1 MKKSLLKVKNTIT
14 FEDKLNAIDLIL
26 GAFWDD
32 NTGEYIPWMEEPAR
46 IIAVA
51 KYFIEGYE
59 LEKGENL
66 YKLYLSDDDLKGLV
80 DNFINPDTDSRN
92 GSYKRYI
99 KVMDFVDEMV
109 HDKLEWTKQNI
120 IHAHPDMERIVK
132 GVNVFIDA
140 FENLANLDLTVL
152 TPEMIENGVSFMEK
166 LKESGFE
173 INAENFTKIV
183 KDAAA
188 FNIDKASQDII
199 DAKNDQIK
207 KLQEENKE
215 LKKEKGNFSA
225 RNVMNDGS
233 SNKNNN
239 KTGTKVTKMDKKK

>member
-26 GAFWDD
+26 NAFWDD
-32 NTGEYIPWMEEPAR
+32 ETGEYIPWMEEPAR

-109 HDKLEWTKQNI
+109 HDKLEWTKQNV
-120 IHAHPDMERIVK
+120 IHANPDMDRIVK

-140 FENLANLDLTVL
+140 FENLANLDLTAL
-152 TPEMIENGVSFMEK
+152 TPEMIENGKTFIDK
-166 LKESGFE
+166 LKETGFDVSP
-173 INAENFTKIV
+173 ENLTKIV

-188 FNIDKASQDII
+188 FDVDKASQDII
-199 DAKNDQIK
+199 DAKNEQIK
-207 KLQEENKE
+207 KLQEENRE
-215 LKKEKGNFSA
+215 LKKVKGNFSA

-233 SNKNNN
+233 SNKSNN
-239 KTGTKVTKMDKKK
+239 TGTKVTKMEKKK

>member
-1 MKKSLLKVKNTIT
+1 MKKTLLKVKNDIT

-26 GAFWDD
+26 NAFWDD
-32 NTGEYIPWMEEPAR
+32 ETGEYIPWMEEPAR

-99 KVMDFVDEMV
+99 KAMDFVDEMV

-140 FENLANLDLTVL
+140 FENLANLDLTAL
-152 TPEMIENGVSFMEK
+152 TPEMIENGKTFINK
-166 LKESGFE
+166 LKETGFDVSP
-173 INAENFTKIV
+173 ENLTKIV

-188 FNIDKASQDII
+188 FDIDKASQDII
-199 DAKNDQIK
+199 DAKNEQIK
-207 KLQEENKE
+207 KLQEENRE
-215 LKKEKGNFSA
+215 LKKVKGNFSA
-225 RNVMNDGS
+225 RNVIAQSGS
-233 SNKNNN
+233 
-239 KTGTKVTKMDKKK
+239 KVTTMDKKK

>member
-1 MKKSLLKVKNTIT
+1 MKKTLLKVKNDIT
-14 FEDKLNAIDLIL
+14 FEDKLNAIALIL

-99 KVMDFVDEMV
+99 KVMDFVDKMV

-120 IHAHPDMERIVK
+120 IHAHPDMERIVECA
-132 GVNVFIDA
+132 NVIIDS
-140 FENLANLDLTVL
+140 FKNFANLDLTAL
-152 TPEMIENGVSFMEK
+152 TPEMIENGKTFIDK
-166 LKESGFE
+166 LKETGFDVSP
-173 INAENFTKIV
+173 ENLTKIV

-188 FNIDKASQDII
+188 FDVDKASQDII
-199 DAKNDQIK
+199 DAKNEQIK
-207 KLQEENKE
+207 KLQEENRE
-215 LKKEKGNFSA
+215 LKKVKGNFSA
-225 RNVMNDGS
+225 RNVIAQS
-233 SNKNNN
+233 ES
-239 KTGTKVTKMDKKK
+239 KVTTMDKKK

>member
-1 MKKSLLKVKNTIT
+1 MKKTFLKVKNDIT

-46 IIAVA
+46 IIAIA
-51 KYFIEGYE
+51 TYFIEGYE

-99 KVMDFVDEMV
+99 KVMDFVDKMV

-120 IHAHPDMERIVK
+120 IHANPDMDRIIK

-140 FENLANLDLTVL
+140 FENLANLDLTAL
-152 TPEMIENGVSFMEK
+152 TPEMIENGKTFIDK
-166 LKESGFE
+166 LKETGFDVSP
-173 INAENFTKIV
+173 ENLTKIV
-183 KDAAA
+183 KDAAS
-188 FNIDKASQDII
+188 FDII
-199 DAKNDQIK
+199 DAKNEQIK
-207 KLQEENKE
+207 KLQEENRE
-215 LKKEKGNFSA
+215 LKKEQF
-225 RNVMNDGS
+225 NVVNEDNVSGG
-233 SNKNNN
+233 KINNR
-239 KTGTKVTKMDKKK
+239 KKK

>member
-1 MKKSLLKVKNTIT
+1 MKKTLLKVKNDIT

-99 KVMDFVDEMV
+99 KVMDFVDKMV

-120 IHAHPDMERIVK
+120 IHANPDMDRIIK

-140 FENLANLDLTVL
+140 FENLANLDLTAL
-152 TPEMIENGVSFMEK
+152 TPEMIENGKTFIDK
-166 LKESGFE
+166 LKETGFDVSP
-173 INAENFTKIV
+173 ENLTKIV
-183 KDAAA
+183 KDAAS
-188 FNIDKASQDII
+188 FDIDKASQDII
-199 DAKNDQIK
+199 DAKNEQIK
-207 KLQEENKE
+207 KLQEENRE
-215 LKKEKGNFSA
+215 LKKEQF
-225 RNVMNDGS
+225 NVVNEDNVS
-233 SNKNNN
+233 SGKTNNR
-239 KTGTKVTKMDKKK
+239 KKK

>member
-1 MKKSLLKVKNTIT
+1 MKKTLLKVKNDIT

-80 DNFINPDTDSRN
+80 DNFINPDTNSRN

-99 KVMDFVDEMV
+99 KVMDFVDAMV

-140 FENLANLDLTVL
+140 FENLANLDLTAL
-152 TPEMIENGVSFMEK
+152 TPEMIENGKTFIDK
-166 LKESGFE
+166 LKETGFDVSP
-173 INAENFTKIV
+173 ENLTKIV

-188 FNIDKASQDII
+188 FDVDKASQDII
-199 DAKNDQIK
+199 DAKNEQIK
-207 KLQEENKE
+207 KLQEENRE
-215 LKKEKGNFSA
+215 LKKVKGNFSA

-233 SNKNNN
+233 SNKSNN
-239 KTGTKVTKMDKKK
+239 TGTKVTKMEKKK

>member
-26 GAFWDD
+26 GSFWDD

-120 IHAHPDMERIVK
+120 IHVHPDMDRIVK

-140 FENLANLDLTVL
+140 FENLANLDLTAL
-152 TPEMIENGVSFMEK
+152 TPEMIENGKTFIDK
-166 LKESGFE
+166 LKETGFDVSP
-173 INAENFTKIV
+173 ENLTKIV

-188 FNIDKASQDII
+188 FDIDKASQDII
-199 DAKNDQIK
+199 NAKNEQIK
-207 KLQEENKE
+207 KLKEENRE
-215 LKKEKGNFSA
+215 LKKVKGNFSA

-233 SNKNNN
+233 GNKNNN
-239 KTGTKVTKMDKKK
+239 KTGTKVTTMDKKK

>member
-26 GAFWDD
+26 NAFWDD

-99 KVMDFVDEMV
+99 KVMDFVDKMV

-120 IHAHPDMERIVK
+120 IHANPDMDRIIK

-140 FENLANLDLTVL
+140 FENLANLDLTAL
-152 TPEMIENGVSFMEK
+152 TPEMIENGKTFIDK
-166 LKESGFE
+166 LKETGFDVSP
-173 INAENFTKIV
+173 ENLTKIV

-188 FNIDKASQDII
+188 FDVDKASQDII
-199 DAKNDQIK
+199 DAKNEQIK

-215 LKKEKGNFSA
+215 LKKEQF
-225 RNVMNDGS
+225 NVVNEDNVSGE
-233 SNKNNN
+233 KINNR
-239 KTGTKVTKMDKKK
+239 KKK

>member
-140 FENLANLDLTVL
+140 FENLANLDLTAL

>member
-1 MKKSLLKVKNTIT
+1 MKKTLLKVKNDIT

-26 GAFWDD
+26 DAFWDD
-32 NTGEYIPWMEEPAR
+32 DTGEYIPWMEEPAR
-46 IIAVA
+46 ILAVA

-99 KVMDFVDEMV
+99 KVMDFVDKMV

-120 IHAHPDMERIVK
+120 IHAHPDMERIVECA
-132 GVNVFIDA
+132 NVIIDS
-140 FENLANLDLTVL
+140 FKNFANLDLTAL
-152 TPEMIENGVSFMEK
+152 TPEMIENGKTFIDK
-166 LKESGFE
+166 LKETGFDVSP
-173 INAENFTKIV
+173 ENLTKIV

-188 FNIDKASQDII
+188 FDIDKASQDII
-199 DAKNDQIK
+199 DAKNEQIK
-207 KLQEENKE
+207 KLQEENRE
-215 LKKEKGNFSA
+215 LKKVKGNFSA
-225 RNVMNDGS
+225 RNVIAQSGN
-233 SNKNNN
+233 
-239 KTGTKVTKMDKKK
+239 KVTTMDKKK

>member
-140 FENLANLDLTVL
+140 FENLANLDLTAL
-152 TPEMIENGVSFMEK
+152 TPEMIENGKTFIDK
-166 LKESGFE
+166 LKETGFDVSP
-173 INAENFTKIV
+173 ENLTKIV

-188 FNIDKASQDII
+188 FDVDKASQDII
-199 DAKNDQIK
+199 DAKNEQIK
-207 KLQEENKE
+207 KLQEENRE
-215 LKKEKGNFSA
+215 LKKVKGNFSA

-233 SNKNNN
+233 SNKSNN
-239 KTGTKVTKMDKKK
+239 TGTKVTKMEKKK

>member
-26 GAFWDD
+26 GSFWDD

-120 IHAHPDMERIVK
+120 IHAHPDMDKIVECA
-132 GVNVFIDA
+132 NVIIDS
-140 FENLANLDLTVL
+140 FKNFANLDLTAL
-152 TPEMIENGVSFMEK
+152 TPEMIENGKTFIDK
-166 LKESGFE
+166 LKETGFDVSP
-173 INAENFTKIV
+173 ENLTKIV

-188 FNIDKASQDII
+188 FDIDKASQDII
-199 DAKNDQIK
+199 DAKNEQIK
-207 KLQEENKE
+207 KLQEENRE
-215 LKKEKGNFSA
+215 LKKVKGNFST

-233 SNKNNN
+233 GNKNNN
-239 KTGTKVTKMDKKK
+239 KTGTKVTTMDKKK

>member
-26 GAFWDD
+26 NAFWDD
-32 NTGEYIPWMEEPAR
+32 ETGEYTPWMEEPAR
-46 IIAVA
+46 IIAVG
-51 KYFIEGYE
+51 KYFIEGYT
-59 LEKGENL
+59 LEDNENIF
-66 YKLYLSDDDLKGLV
+66 KLYLSDDDLKSLI
-80 DNFINPDTDSRN
+80 DTFINPDYESRCE
-92 GSYKRYI
+92 SVKEYI
-99 KVMDFVDEMV
+99 KVMDFVDSMV

-120 IHAHPDMERIVK
+120 IHANPDMDRIVE

-140 FENLANLDLTVL
+140 FKNFANLDLTAL
-152 TPEMIENGVSFMEK
+152 TPEMIKDGVSFMEK
-166 LKESGFE
+166 LKESGFDVSP
-173 INAENFTKIV
+173 ENLTKIV

-215 LKKEKGNFSA
+215 LKKEKF
-225 RNVMNDGS
+225 NVVNEDNVSGE
-233 SNKNNN
+233 KTNNR
-239 KTGTKVTKMDKKK
+239 KKK